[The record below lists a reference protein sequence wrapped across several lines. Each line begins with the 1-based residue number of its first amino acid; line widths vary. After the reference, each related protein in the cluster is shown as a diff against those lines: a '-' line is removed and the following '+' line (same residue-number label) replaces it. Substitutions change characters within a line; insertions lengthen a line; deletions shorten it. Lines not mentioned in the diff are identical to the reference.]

1 MPAPASPRAT
11 RRTVSTDAGV
21 PILPLS
27 VADAGKYTF
36 AGNIPSTP
44 NVSFSL
50 DCNAP
55 KHILW
60 DVLTRS
66 VEDGGGMKVLAEGR
80 AGSVWPIAKDG
91 ARVFAFDVNDEI
103 VTIDPKHPCKPRHSA
118 ATSRR
123 PARPRLSAR
132 NWRGSDVWTWR
143 VITTKVPLFRGVTG
157 SLVIVDGPGGKNTCT
172 IKCVGCFD
180 NRVPACIIQFVLKFL
195 VLGKPLVTKAQ
206 AEFAA
211 EGEYPAKYKGP
222 KPPPK

>member
-55 KHILW
+55 KHVLW

-103 VTIDPKHPCKPRHSA
+103 VTIDPKHPY
-118 ATSRR
+118 
-123 PARPRLSAR
+123 
-132 NWRGSDVWTWR
+132 VWTWR
-143 VITTKVPLFRGVTG
+143 VIQTKVPLFRGVTG
-157 SLVIVDGPGGKNTCT
+157 SLIIVDGPGGKDTCT